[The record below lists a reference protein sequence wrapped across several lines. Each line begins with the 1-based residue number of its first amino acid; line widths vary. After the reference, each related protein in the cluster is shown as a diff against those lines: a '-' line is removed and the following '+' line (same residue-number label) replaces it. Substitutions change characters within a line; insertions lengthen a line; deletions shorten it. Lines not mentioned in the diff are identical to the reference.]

1 MGSADSNLGLSVLK
15 PFLSSILNTPYLI
28 QKSLAG
34 IALVSTA
41 HDLKIH
47 VAI

>member
-1 MGSADSNLGLSVLK
+1 MGSADSNPVQSSLK
-15 PFLSSILNTPYLI
+15 LFLSSIPNTPYFI